1 MAEHSLNI
9 LAPDLIRSSLELLD
23 VKCLQPLSM
32 ARTNASYKL
41 REGLAASLY
50 DDAVTDLRLSFFHFS
65 FFSFSCWRMHVKC
78 QWEKVFSM
86 IVSNFAH
93 LCNVLLITITIRK
106 ALLLLANAANLFDH
120 VKATL
125 TKDKIPFSKLVSNL
139 SDSTIYMRGK
149 VSGFKTLLRKEVPH
163 LLNIDGDIYH
173 HAHNAV
179 KKFTFPFGKYVE
191 QLFSD
196 IRADKQWILDL
207 RQYLAEIWEI
217 LNMPYQTPADRVEHR
232 WLLTYDA
239 PVFQALTIMYYS

>member
-1 MAEHSLNI
+1 MRFSM
-9 LAPDLIRSSLELLD
+9 ELSKD
-23 VKCLQPLSM
+23 VTCLQPSSM
-32 ARTNASYKL
+32 ARTNVSYKL
-41 REGLAASLY
+41 RKGLAALLY
-50 DDAVTDLRLSFFHFS
+50 DDAVTDMRLSYFHFS
-65 FFSFSCWRMHVKC
+65 FISFSCWPMHVKC
-78 QWEKVFSM
+78 QWEE
-86 IVSNFAH
+86 
-93 LCNVLLITITIRK
+93 VLLLTITIGK

-125 TKDKIPFSKLVSNL
+125 RKEKIPFSKLVSIL

-149 VSGFKTLLRKEVPH
+149 VSGFETLLKKEVPH

-196 IRADKQWILDL
+196 IRAETQWIPDL

-217 LNMPYQTPADRVEHR
+217 LNIPYQTPAHRVEHR
-232 WLLTYDA
+232 CLSTYDA
-239 PVFQALTIMYYS
+239 PVIDVPLFQALAIMYYA